1 MLAGH
6 TWVILA
12 TAVRK
17 NTARASQFYR
27 VQRPNNSVLPDMQEG
42 VLQQVIASKPKAVM
56 LNPKSPHLCECVSSV
71 SSVSVHVHR
80 YLRVHPVC
88 IYYLALSSTRI
99 FAYFAL
105 R

>member
-56 LNPKSPHLCECVSSV
+56 LSPKSPHLCECVSSV
-71 SSVSVHVHR
+71 SVHVHM
-80 YLRVHPVC
+80 YLHVHPVC
-88 IYYLALSSTRI
+88 IYLVISQNFCLLC
-99 FAYFAL
+99 FAL
-105 R
+105 DCSFP